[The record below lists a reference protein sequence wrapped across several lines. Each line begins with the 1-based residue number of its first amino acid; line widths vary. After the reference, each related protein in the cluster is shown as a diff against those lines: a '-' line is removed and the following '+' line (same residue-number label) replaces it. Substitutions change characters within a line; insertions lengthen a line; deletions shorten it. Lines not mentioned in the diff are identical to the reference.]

1 MGWVKRIP
9 SLPHHTNAITTDAM
23 ALAEQHFPD
32 HFGDL
37 LPLHYADT
45 REHAFG
51 AFDSFIEPRLQ
62 TFGDYQDAMAQVTPW
77 TYRGYISL
85 NINYGLLGPLEYI
98 QRAER
103 ADFDGYEP
111 FSSVEGSS
119 AKS

>member
-23 ALAEQHFPD
+23 ALAERHFPD

-37 LPLHYADT
+37 LPLHYAVT

-62 TFGDYQDAMAQVTPW
+62 TFGKVQDAMAQGTPW

-85 NINYGLLGPLEYI
+85 NIN
-98 QRAER
+98 
-103 ADFDGYEP
+103 
-111 FSSVEGSS
+111 
-119 AKS
+119 